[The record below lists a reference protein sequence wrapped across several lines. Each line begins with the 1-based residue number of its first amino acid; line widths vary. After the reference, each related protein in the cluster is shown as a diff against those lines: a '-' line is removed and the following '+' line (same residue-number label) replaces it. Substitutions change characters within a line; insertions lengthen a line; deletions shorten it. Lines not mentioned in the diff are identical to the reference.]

1 MPPPPLRSGASM
13 RKTPNWPSHLRQFS
27 RTSLEPPATAS
38 AASSVESPRSPD
50 TVSSASTVRG
60 DNSSSSVKHRRLE
73 RRCVV
78 GVNEGYSR
86 DEVLLSPELVKGEV
100 RPGSL
105 VAITVIRTE
114 DGKTS
119 VKDHAAA
126 GARGGSA
133 SSGAGQGDGAA
144 QTSDGSTAAATLGKK
159 YFFFAK
165 EMSKELKS
173 RLPNVDIYVVKH
185 IADAFGMKK
194 GTQVLLT
201 PVDADS
207 PATAAS
213 HVELSFKDQYL
224 SRSDMWRLAIGE
236 LTERTVYK
244 GQSILFMGTIKAQVT
259 AVYVD
264 GRKTHSAFFTRDTRP
279 IFRSESA
286 RYVLFIQMAR
296 EMWDF
301 DSEGSGEILFNK
313 VVNGFLPALF
323 KKWAKLKAK
332 HLVSIVLFA
341 RVEYDTGLTT
351 ELAGTVH
358 GDYYTGTQISGE
370 KRPYKDFYR
379 VVVSE
384 MASGEWTTILYQ
396 LKREF
401 NFFRR
406 DISLHHQM
414 AGSAFVPLAEEGR
427 GVASNRV
434 KAESSLA
441 MYGNFLEAINLA
453 SSQFSHDYVDRDL
466 MRTGISIVVI
476 SPGPGV
482 FEVEYESLRRTTEA
496 LVGNGIGI
504 DLICVPKMP
513 LHSVPLFRYRNPQ
526 TAGDSHG
533 LSRTRSVRSRES
545 TPTQQAT
552 PVIGSYQSLSES
564 LSPTKGLELAHRIE
578 RIANPQDEWS
588 YALPQWLHVSYW
600 TGTSEE
606 ALSYQGIALS
616 VSKEEEEEEQ
626 GRNAASED
634 FAIRARM
641 YDLQMRSVLETN
653 EIETTP
659 LQADPLFPVATT
671 ETKTSQKARLVG
683 AEEIAMIPPKRHPD
697 GLVDHVYGFQ
707 KFVPDRLVRPG
718 EKSLWKQLQEYDETR
733 AKLPRSRRPAPSRA
747 SRDLEETT
755 RRQLM
760 EDAGLFGTS
769 LPEKKI
775 VPNQSLA
782 AVAAGRKLSVN
793 IGDSEKAEIV
803 AAARRAAAHPPTTTA
818 AATTTSSSTNS
829 STPDS
834 GSTAGKTSGTNTPSK
849 APKFMRQIS
858 LGLRGFGVAAP
869 KVVAAEASFETVGA
883 LTEQSVT
890 SPTTPLVMS
899 TMPRPSSPQVI
910 KPALSMTPG
919 LFRSDS
925 RDTLKDLPSTPSIP
939 INMKSSG
946 RSQSSMAQQHKYG
959 SVLPPS
965 LARKEIFL
973 EDRDQRHSNV
983 FRAEDDN
990 QKMFNSKLRA
1000 GAMPELPSTLSPTT
1014 AISPWLT
1021 VLNPSNPDRNKVDD
1035 TVLYS
1040 RWQHVFPRTSEMKVM
1055 KWKALCCPAAVPLTT
1070 EYFPSKSQFDTE
1082 YQRQPYVIAQNADD
1096 ELSEEPK
1103 SREEFLREL
1112 ISLRFSQGFQVVI
1125 GPSVAKAFGQ
1135 RLLRIA
1141 DIFSRDQAM
1150 EDGTSIFMS
1159 VGNVIHQLSCVN
1171 GTEVEVNIYIRK
1183 PAASTIGGNAT
1194 GGPLYRPAI
1203 RTLMDSG
1210 YQTQEVDI
1218 STPKPER
1225 NWNYIDS
1232 YLAGHHDEMTENLR
1246 FWRARF
1252 VLIPMVSRYSAVPRN
1267 QAGDNAE
1274 EVRLEGIRRLS
1285 LSWQKHRYLP
1295 PSERR
1300 YQTVNSRRDPNPLD
1314 IVYKTE
1320 DPSVVIAAELD
1331 NLPLVEGMD
1340 GNRRGQLI
1348 SSKERFRKSGLN
1360 LAALAEAIQQPVE
1373 SGGVK
1378 LQNRRW
1384 HLRLHYN
1391 CFIGSDMTTWLMDNF
1406 EDLDSREEAEQLGK
1420 MLMVETYERSDD
1432 KKDRGG
1438 LFEHVERRHPFR
1450 DGQYFYSIASEYA
1463 KPQPGWFN
1471 SRRKDL
1477 SVPSTPMSETMPRD
1491 SPRISRPMSINE
1503 ENSPNSGS
1511 TTPTAS
1517 IMFNNKKMPK
1527 VVLSKVIKYDVDH
1540 RKRSYRPER
1549 IDLHY
1554 DRLHNPDNC
1563 YHIRIDWMN
1572 VTAKLIED
1580 VVEGWAREAA
1590 THGLRL
1596 VEVPIKEAC
1605 SITEVNPFRRP
1616 YVIKL
1621 AAPPPAQ
1628 QPVTYYEPG
1637 SFAPQTAPGKH
1648 FYQKALMRRLDFVLD
1663 MEAAADFPR
1672 DVEVSYSW
1680 GRPEFKYSQY
1690 IHRSG
1695 VLLAEITDEGDFLV
1709 LANRLFSNRASAAR
1723 EKELKDMREASAAGG
1738 GGNNV
1743 VERAGRII
1751 PVGSYTPFGIP
1762 EPTPISSPMVKP
1774 VFYAGGSPA
1783 LRGGAVKEA
1792 APPAPPTAVDPI
1804 ALLLEVERFCKD
1816 EKGLEAFYRETLERG
1831 PPQAMTTPGAM
1842 RPTTLE
1848 AVPEA
1853 SIPSLNMPA
1862 GATSD
1867 DEIPNFRAIDVSRKC
1882 IASIPSSVKYVAL
1895 SYVWGR
1901 VSTYRLLKANVRDL
1915 MNTGGLTR
1923 VWHDIPRTIRDA
1935 IALVEAIGEKYLWVD
1950 TLCLIQDD
1958 VNDMIPGIKHMDM
1971 VYGGAFCT
1979 IIAASGED
1987 ANAGIPGMGSLP
1999 QRKQYISEVHPG
2011 IKLVLCQGMETLLKR
2026 TQYNTRAWT
2035 FQEYFLS
2042 PRRIVFAN
2050 HQVYYLCRSNAWSE
2064 DETEI
2069 EDWGISSDDSMM
2081 SILQSYWMDTE
2092 TDTHDALTTIL
2103 FYYTDRQLS
2112 YSSDILNAM
2121 DGICRTLSIRCKCS
2135 FFQGMPVAAL
2145 DLYLLFHTTN
2155 TLERRPGFPS
2165 YTWAGWYGQVFFD
2178 DCYTRQGMADPAIK
2192 KSDWLSNHTWIVWY
2206 KYEPQTG
2213 AVSLVW
2219 DIDQEPAF
2227 TEATADDV
2235 GYHSRRLFRPNSEA
2249 TRLSGNIETTKPS
2262 QRRFTVDH
2270 IQYSYPLLQF
2280 WTVTTYFKAT
2290 VSKEDNSSEIKVVV
2304 LDLFDGNGDY
2314 CGYVHQNK
2322 ASTDIHTDNS
2332 EPIELILLSECWKP
2346 LNENEKYSLLDIQE
2360 GIGRCGIT
2368 ENYSKDY
2375 EGRSLFWALWIRWD
2389 DNVAERVGIAQ
2400 IFQTAMEESLE
2411 PGPVWKEIILA

>member
-1 MPPPPLRSGASM
+1 MPPPQSRNAAAAASLRKG
-13 RKTPNWPSHLRQFS
+13 PNWPSHLRQFS
-27 RTSLEPPATAS
+27 RTSLEPPSAT
-38 AASSVESPRSPD
+38 SSVESPRSPD
-50 TVSSASTVRG
+50 TVSSASTIRG
-60 DNSSSSVKHRRLE
+60 DNSSTSVKQRKLE
-73 RRCVV
+73 RRCAV

-86 DEVLLSPELVKGEV
+86 DEVLLSSELVKGDV

-105 VAITVIRTE
+105 VAITVLKTE
-114 DGKTS
+114 GDKTAT
-119 VKDHAAA
+119 KDHAR
-126 GARGGSA
+126 GAVGN
-133 SSGAGQGDGAA
+133 SSGNITGTSNSADG
-144 QTSDGSTAAATLGKK
+144 TSATGTNTDGPVLGKK
-159 YFFFAK
+159 YFFVAK

-201 PVDADS
+201 PVDADN

-213 HVELSFKDQYL
+213 HVELSFKEQYL

-244 GQSILFMGTIKAQVT
+244 GQSLLFMGTIKAQVT

-301 DSEGSGEILFNK
+301 DAEGSGEILFNK

-341 RVEYDTGLTT
+341 RVEYDTGLSTD
-351 ELAGTVH
+351 LASSALNGE
-358 GDYYTGTQISGE
+358 YYTGTQISGE
-370 KRPYKDFYR
+370 RRPYKDFYR

-406 DISLHHQM
+406 DISLHHQQ
-414 AGSAFVPLAEEGR
+414 AGSAFVPLAEESG
-427 GVASNRV
+427 GKSVASNRV

-453 SSQFSHDYVDRDL
+453 SSQFAHDYVDRDL
-466 MRTGISIVVI
+466 MRTGISIAVI
-476 SPGPGV
+476 SPGSGV
-482 FEVEYESLRRTTEA
+482 FEVEYESLRKTTEA

-526 TAGDSHG
+526 TSEGSHG

-545 TPTQQAT
+545 TPKQQAT
-552 PVIGSYQSLSES
+552 PIVGSYQSLSES
-564 LSPTKGLELAHRIE
+564 LSPTKGLELAHRIGSL
-578 RIANPQDEWS
+578 ANPPNEWS

-606 ALSYQGIALS
+606 ALSYQGIAVS
-616 VSKEEEEEEQ
+616 VSDEKEDEEENTNQ
-626 GRNAASED
+626 N

-641 YDLQMRSVLETN
+641 YDLQMRSVLATN

-659 LQADPLFPVATT
+659 LQADPLFPITTT
-671 ETKTSQKARLVG
+671 EMKSSHKTRLG
-683 AEEIAMIPPKRHPD
+683 GTDEIAVIPLKRHPD
-697 GLVDHVYGFQ
+697 ALVDHVYGFQ
-707 KFVPDRLVRPG
+707 KFVPERLVRPG

-733 AKLPRSRRPAPSRA
+733 AKLPKSRRPLPSRA

-775 VPNQSLA
+775 VPNQSLS
-782 AVAAGRKLSVN
+782 AVASGRKLSVN

-803 AAARRAAAHPPTTTA
+803 AAARKAAHRPTHA
-818 AATTTSSSTNS
+818 ANPSISESHGAASKFLSVNS
-829 STPDS
+829 
-834 GSTAGKTSGTNTPSK
+834 PSK
-849 APKFMRQIS
+849 TPKFMRQIS
-858 LGLRGFGVAAP
+858 LGVRGFGIAAP
-869 KVVAAEASFETVGA
+869 KAVAAEASFETVA
-883 LTEQSVT
+883 VMNEQNVP
-890 SPTTPLVMS
+890 SPTTPLMS
-899 TMPRPSSPQVI
+899 ALPRPSSPQVI
-910 KPALSMTPG
+910 KPAMSSLSPG
-919 LFRSDS
+919 LFRSNS

-939 INMKSSG
+939 INMRSSSRRG
-946 RSQSSMAQQHKYG
+946 ESATAQQHRYG
-959 SVLPPS
+959 SVLPSSS
-965 LARKEIFL
+965 LARKEQL
-973 EDRDQRHSNV
+973 REDRDQKHSHV

-1000 GAMPELPSTLSPTT
+1000 GAMPELPSTLTPTT

-1021 VLNPSNPDRNKVDD
+1021 VLNPSNPDRRKVDD

-1040 RWQHVFPRTSEMKVM
+1040 RWQHVFPRTSEIKVM

-1082 YQRQPYVIAQNADD
+1082 YQRQPYVIAPNVDD

-1125 GPSVAKAFGQ
+1125 GPAVAKAFGQ
-1135 RLLRIA
+1135 RSLRIA

-1150 EDGTSIFMS
+1150 EDGTSIFLS
-1159 VGNVIHQLSCVN
+1159 VGNTIHQLSCVN
-1171 GTEVEVNIYIRK
+1171 GTEIEVNIYIRK
-1183 PAASTIGGNAT
+1183 PAESTVGSSNS
-1194 GGPLYRPAI
+1194 GPLYRPAI

-1218 STPKPER
+1218 STPRPER

-1252 VLIPMVSRYSAVPRN
+1252 VLIPIVSRSSSVPRN

-1285 LSWQKHRYLP
+1285 LAWQKHRYIP

-1300 YQTVNSRRDPNPLD
+1300 YHTVNARDPNPLD

-1331 NLPLVEGMD
+1331 QLPLVEGM
-1340 GNRRGQLI
+1340 GIEGSRKGQLI
-1348 SSKERFRKSGLN
+1348 SSRERFRKSNLN

-1373 SGGVK
+1373 HGGVK

-1406 EDLDSREEAEQLGK
+1406 EDLDDREEAEQLDK
-1420 MLMVETYERSDD
+1420 MLMVETYERQED

-1450 DGQYFYSIASEYA
+1450 DGQYFYSIATEYA

-1471 SRRKDL
+1471 SRRKEI

-1491 SPRISRPMSINE
+1491 SPRPSMISRPTSINE
-1503 ENSPNSGS
+1503 ETSPNSGS

-1517 IMFNNKKMPK
+1517 VTLNSSANINSVNMHKKMPK

-1580 VVEGWAREAA
+1580 VVETWAREAA

-1596 VEVPIKEAC
+1596 VEVPIREAC

-1616 YVIKL
+1616 YLIKL
-1621 AAPPPAQ
+1621 AVPPPAQ
-1628 QPVTYYEPG
+1628 QPVTYFEPG
-1637 SFAPQTAPGKH
+1637 SLALQTAPGKH
-1648 FYQKALMRRLDFVLD
+1648 FYQKVIMRKLDFVLD
-1663 MEAAADFPR
+1663 MEAASNFPK

-1680 GRPEFKYSQY
+1680 GRPDFKYSQY

-1695 VLLAEITDEGDFLV
+1695 VLMAEITDEGHFLV
-1709 LANRLFSNRASAAR
+1709 LTNRLYCNRASVAR
-1723 EKELKDMREASAAGG
+1723 DKELRDMREAAAAG

-1743 VERAGRII
+1743 VVERGGRMI
-1751 PVGSYTPFGIP
+1751 PVGSYTPFGVP
-1762 EPTPISSPMVKP
+1762 EPTPLNSPMVRP

-1783 LRGGAVKEA
+1783 ARSMDGKSGAGGAGGA
-1792 APPAPPTAVDPI
+1792 QTDPI
-1804 ALLLEVERFCKD
+1804 ALLEEVERFCAD
-1816 EKGLEAFYRETLERG
+1816 ATGLEAFYKETLERG

-1848 AVPEA
+1848 VVPEA
-1853 SIPSLNMPA
+1853 SIPTLGLPGGVLGEVGA
-1862 GATSD
+1862 G
-1867 DEIPNFRAIDVSRKC
+1867 
-1882 IASIPSSVKYVAL
+1882 
-1895 SYVWGR
+1895 G
-1901 VSTYRLLKANVRDL
+1901 
-1915 MNTGGLTR
+1915 GGLAEAR
-1923 VWHDIPRTIRDA
+1923 AGGGGIVGGSPSPGPR
-1935 IALVEAIGEKYLWVD
+1935 
-1950 TLCLIQDD
+1950 
-1958 VNDMIPGIKHMDM
+1958 
-1971 VYGGAFCT
+1971 
-1979 IIAASGED
+1979 
-1987 ANAGIPGMGSLP
+1987 MG
-1999 QRKQYISEVHPG
+1999 
-2011 IKLVLCQGMETLLKR
+2011 
-2026 TQYNTRAWT
+2026 
-2035 FQEYFLS
+2035 
-2042 PRRIVFAN
+2042 
-2050 HQVYYLCRSNAWSE
+2050 
-2064 DETEI
+2064 
-2069 EDWGISSDDSMM
+2069 MM
-2081 SILQSYWMDTE
+2081 SSP
-2092 TDTHDALTTIL
+2092 A
-2103 FYYTDRQLS
+2103 
-2112 YSSDILNAM
+2112 
-2121 DGICRTLSIRCKCS
+2121 DGMRFLRRTSV
-2135 FFQGMPVAAL
+2135 QDG
-2145 DLYLLFHTTN
+2145 
-2155 TLERRPGFPS
+2155 
-2165 YTWAGWYGQVFFD
+2165 
-2178 DCYTRQGMADPAIK
+2178 
-2192 KSDWLSNHTWIVWY
+2192 
-2206 KYEPQTG
+2206 
-2213 AVSLVW
+2213 
-2219 DIDQEPAF
+2219 
-2227 TEATADDV
+2227 V
-2235 GYHSRRLFRPNSEA
+2235 GLGGGPR
-2249 TRLSGNIETTKPS
+2249 
-2262 QRRFTVDH
+2262 
-2270 IQYSYPLLQF
+2270 
-2280 WTVTTYFKAT
+2280 
-2290 VSKEDNSSEIKVVV
+2290 
-2304 LDLFDGNGDY
+2304 
-2314 CGYVHQNK
+2314 
-2322 ASTDIHTDNS
+2322 
-2332 EPIELILLSECWKP
+2332 
-2346 LNENEKYSLLDIQE
+2346 
-2360 GIGRCGIT
+2360 GR
-2368 ENYSKDY
+2368 E
-2375 EGRSLFWALWIRWD
+2375 
-2389 DNVAERVGIAQ
+2389 
-2400 IFQTAMEESLE
+2400 
-2411 PGPVWKEIILA
+2411 

>member
-1 MPPPPLRSGASM
+1 MPRNAGATPSLRKG
-13 RKTPNWPSHLRQFS
+13 PNWSSHLRQFS
-27 RTSLEPPATAS
+27 RSSLEPPSAT
-38 AASSVESPRSPD
+38 SSVESPRSPD
-50 TVSSASTVRG
+50 TVSSASTIRG
-60 DNSSSSVKHRRLE
+60 DNSSSSVKQRRLE
-73 RRCVV
+73 RRCTVT
-78 GVNEGYSR
+78 VNEGYSR
-86 DEVLLSPELVKGEV
+86 DEVLLSPELVKGDV

-105 VAITVIRTE
+105 VAITVLKTE
-114 DGKTS
+114 GDKTAT
-119 VKDHAAA
+119 KDHAN
-126 GARGGSA
+126 RG
-133 SSGAGQGDGAA
+133 SGAGAGAA
-144 QTSDGSTAAATLGKK
+144 SGAGTTQTDASADGPALGKQ
-159 YFFFAK
+159 YFFVAK
-165 EMSKELKS
+165 EMSKELRN

-213 HVELSFKDQYL
+213 HVELSFKEQYL
-224 SRSDMWRLAIGE
+224 SRADMWRLAIGE

-264 GRKTHSAFFTRDTRP
+264 GRKTHSAFFTRNTKP

-351 ELAGTVH
+351 ELASSTLH
-358 GDYYTGTQISGE
+358 GDYYTGVQISGE
-370 KRPYKDFYR
+370 RRPYKDFYR

-406 DISLHHQM
+406 DISQHHQK
-414 AGSAFVPLAEEGR
+414 AGSAFVPLAEETG
-427 GVASNRV
+427 GKGITSSRV

-441 MYGNFLEAINLA
+441 MHGNFLEAINLA
-453 SSQFSHDYVDRDL
+453 SSQFAHDYVDRDL
-466 MRTGISIVVI
+466 MRTGISIAVI

-526 TAGDSHG
+526 TSDGSHG

-545 TPTQQAT
+545 TPKQQAT
-552 PVIGSYQSLSES
+552 PVVGSYQSLSES
-564 LSPTKGLELAHRIE
+564 LSPTKGLELAHRIDNLTTP
-578 RIANPQDEWS
+578 RDEWS

-616 VSKEEEEEEQ
+616 VSEDQEEDS
-626 GRNAASED
+626 NED
-634 FAIRARM
+634 FTIRARM

-659 LQADPLFPVATT
+659 LQADPLFPVTTT
-671 ETKTSQKARLVG
+671 EPKSAHKSRLSGTDEV
-683 AEEIAMIPPKRHPD
+683 AVIPLKRHPD
-697 GLVDHVYGFQ
+697 TLTDHVYGFQ
-707 KFVPDRLVRPG
+707 KFIPDRLVKPG
-718 EKSLWKQLQEYDETR
+718 EKSLWKQLQDYDETR
-733 AKLPRSRRPAPSRA
+733 AKLPKSRRPAHSRA

-782 AVAAGRKLSVN
+782 AVTGGRKLSVN

-803 AAARRAAAHPPTTTA
+803 AAARKAANTAPPKAPA
-818 AATTTSSSTNS
+818 AATSSTSS

-834 GSTAGKTSGTNTPSK
+834 HSVSSKVSSANTPAK

-869 KVVAAEASFETVGA
+869 KVVAAEASFETVKA
-883 LTEQSVT
+883 STEQSVT
-890 SPTTPLVMS
+890 SPTAPLVMS

-910 KPALSMTPG
+910 KPAMSSLSPQ
-919 LFRSDS
+919 LFRSSS

-939 INMKSSG
+939 INMKSSRRG
-946 RSQSSMAQQHKYG
+946 ESSLSQQHRYG
-959 SVLPPS
+959 SILPSS
-965 LARKEIFL
+965 LARKDHFR
-973 EDRDQRHSNV
+973 EDPDQKNSHV

-990 QKMFNSKLRA
+990 TKMFNSKLRA

-1021 VLNPSNPDRNKVDD
+1021 VLNPSNPDRKKVDD

-1070 EYFPSKSQFDTE
+1070 EYFPTKAQFDTE

-1096 ELSEEPK
+1096 ELVEDPK

-1150 EDGTSIFMS
+1150 EDGTSIFLS
-1159 VGNVIHQLSCVN
+1159 VGNTIHQLSCVN
-1171 GTEVEVNIYIRK
+1171 GTEIEVNIYIRK
-1183 PAASTIGGNAT
+1183 PAESTVGNSNS
-1194 GGPLYRPAI
+1194 GPLYRPAI
-1203 RTLMDSG
+1203 RTLMDAG

-1218 STPKPER
+1218 STPRPER

-1252 VLIPMVSRYSAVPRN
+1252 VLIPMVARSSSVPRN

-1285 LSWQKHRYLP
+1285 LSWQKHRYIP
-1295 PSERR
+1295 PFERR
-1300 YQTVNSRRDPNPLD
+1300 YQTAKTKRDPNPLD

-1320 DPSVVIAAELD
+1320 DPSIVIAAELD

-1340 GNRRGQLI
+1340 GSRAEGNRRGQLI
-1348 SSKERFRKSGLN
+1348 SSREHFRKSNLN

-1373 SGGVK
+1373 NGGVK

-1406 EDLDSREEAEQLGK
+1406 EDLDSREEAEQLGN
-1420 MLMVETYERSDD
+1420 MLMVKHYERSDD

-1438 LFEHVERRHPFR
+1438 LFEHVERRHAFR

-1463 KPQPGWFN
+1463 KPHPPGWFN
-1471 SRRKDL
+1471 SRRRDV
-1477 SVPSTPMSETMPRD
+1477 SVPSTPMSENIPRD
-1491 SPRISRPMSINE
+1491 SPRPGMISRPTSINE
-1503 ENSPNSGS
+1503 ETSPISGA
-1511 TTPTAS
+1511 TTPTAHS
-1517 IMFNNKKMPK
+1517 VLYNSKKMPK

-1549 IDLHY
+1549 VDLHY

-1580 VVEGWAREAA
+1580 VVEGWTREAA

-1621 AAPPPAQ
+1621 AVPPPTQ
-1628 QPVTYYEPG
+1628 QPVTYYEPN

-1648 FYQKALMRRLDFVLD
+1648 FYQKAIMRRFDFVLD
-1663 MEAAADFPR
+1663 MEAASNFPR

-1680 GRPEFKYSQY
+1680 GRPDFKYSQY

-1709 LANRLFSNRASAAR
+1709 LANRLFSNRVSASR
-1723 EKELKDMREASAAGG
+1723 DKELKDMREAHSGT
-1738 GGNNV
+1738 NSSNV
-1743 VERAGRII
+1743 VDRGGRMMG
-1751 PVGSYTPFGIP
+1751 VGSYTPFGVTDA
-1762 EPTPISSPMVKP
+1762 TPMSSPIVR
-1774 VFYAGGSPA
+1774 AGWSPGF
-1783 LRGGAVKEA
+1783 RGADAARSSTGAGA
-1792 APPAPPTAVDPI
+1792 QTDPI
-1804 ALLLEVERFCKD
+1804 ALLKELEVFCRD
-1816 EKGLEAFYRETLERG
+1816 GAALEGFYKETLERG

-1842 RPTTLE
+1842 RPTVVGLE

-1853 SIPSLNMPA
+1853 SIPTLGLPA
-1862 GATSD
+1862 G
-1867 DEIPNFRAIDVSRKC
+1867 
-1882 IASIPSSVKYVAL
+1882 
-1895 SYVWGR
+1895 
-1901 VSTYRLLKANVRDL
+1901 
-1915 MNTGGLTR
+1915 
-1923 VWHDIPRTIRDA
+1923 
-1935 IALVEAIGEKYLWVD
+1935 
-1950 TLCLIQDD
+1950 
-1958 VNDMIPGIKHMDM
+1958 
-1971 VYGGAFCT
+1971 
-1979 IIAASGED
+1979 
-1987 ANAGIPGMGSLP
+1987 
-1999 QRKQYISEVHPG
+1999 
-2011 IKLVLCQGMETLLKR
+2011 
-2026 TQYNTRAWT
+2026 
-2035 FQEYFLS
+2035 
-2042 PRRIVFAN
+2042 
-2050 HQVYYLCRSNAWSE
+2050 
-2064 DETEI
+2064 
-2069 EDWGISSDDSMM
+2069 
-2081 SILQSYWMDTE
+2081 
-2092 TDTHDALTTIL
+2092 
-2103 FYYTDRQLS
+2103 
-2112 YSSDILNAM
+2112 
-2121 DGICRTLSIRCKCS
+2121 
-2135 FFQGMPVAAL
+2135 
-2145 DLYLLFHTTN
+2145 
-2155 TLERRPGFPS
+2155 
-2165 YTWAGWYGQVFFD
+2165 
-2178 DCYTRQGMADPAIK
+2178 
-2192 KSDWLSNHTWIVWY
+2192 
-2206 KYEPQTG
+2206 
-2213 AVSLVW
+2213 
-2219 DIDQEPAF
+2219 
-2227 TEATADDV
+2227 
-2235 GYHSRRLFRPNSEA
+2235 
-2249 TRLSGNIETTKPS
+2249 
-2262 QRRFTVDH
+2262 
-2270 IQYSYPLLQF
+2270 
-2280 WTVTTYFKAT
+2280 
-2290 VSKEDNSSEIKVVV
+2290 V
-2304 LDLFDGNGDY
+2304 LDLHSGGGLSAGGGGLGGMGGVGAGNSPSPG
-2314 CGYVHQNK
+2314 
-2322 ASTDIHTDNS
+2322 
-2332 EPIELILLSECWKP
+2332 P
-2346 LNENEKYSLLDIQE
+2346 
-2360 GIGRCGIT
+2360 
-2368 ENYSKDY
+2368 
-2375 EGRSLFWALWIRWD
+2375 RSLMMSSPAAGMQFLRRASVQDGLGLGGGGPRR
-2389 DNVAERVGIAQ
+2389 ER
-2400 IFQTAMEESLE
+2400 E
-2411 PGPVWKEIILA
+2411 

>member
-1 MPPPPLRSGASM
+1 MPPPPLRSGAST
-13 RKTPNWPSHLRQFS
+13 RKGPNWPSHLRQFS
-27 RTSLEPPATAS
+27 RTSLEPPS

-50 TVSSASTVRG
+50 TVSSASTIRG
-60 DNSSSSVKHRRLE
+60 DNSSTSVKQRRLE

-86 DEVLLSPELVKGEV
+86 DEVLLSPELVKGDV

-105 VAITVIRTE
+105 VAITVLKTE
-114 DGKTS
+114 DNKTAT
-119 VKDHAAA
+119 KDHARTGTVAA
-126 GARGGSA
+126 AA
-133 SSGAGQGDGAA
+133 QGDGAQA
-144 QTSDGSTAAATLGKK
+144 PDGAALGKR
-159 YFFFAK
+159 YFFVAK
-165 EMSKELKS
+165 EMSKELKN

-259 AVYVD
+259 AVFVD

-341 RVEYDTGLTT
+341 RVEYDTGLST

-406 DISLHHQM
+406 DISLHHQK

-526 TAGDSHG
+526 TSGDSHG

-545 TPTQQAT
+545 TPKQQAT
-552 PVIGSYQSLSES
+552 PIIGSYQSLSES
-564 LSPTKGLELAHRIE
+564 LSPTKGLELAHRME

-616 VSKEEEEEEQ
+616 VSKEEEEE
-626 GRNAASED
+626 RNASEE

-659 LQADPLFPVATT
+659 LQADPLFPVTAT
-671 ETKTSQKARLVG
+671 ETKSSHKLRAGGTDEVAV
-683 AEEIAMIPPKRHPD
+683 IPPKRHPD
-697 GLVDHVYGFQ
+697 GLYDHVYGFQ

-718 EKSLWKQLQEYDETR
+718 EKSLWKQLQEFDETR
-733 AKLPRSRRPAPSRA
+733 AKLPKSRRPIPSRA

-775 VPNQSLA
+775 VLNQSLA
-782 AVAAGRKLSVN
+782 TVAAGRKLSVN

-803 AAARRAAAHPPTTTA
+803 AAARKAAQPASTA
-818 AATTTSSSTNS
+818 ASTSNS
-829 STPDS
+829 ATPDS
-834 GSTAGKTSGTNTPSK
+834 SSAAGKVSSMSSPSK
-849 APKFMRQIS
+849 PPKFMRQIS
-858 LGLRGFGVAAP
+858 LGIRGFGVAAP

-910 KPALSMTPG
+910 KPAMSSLSPG

-939 INMKSSG
+939 INPRSSRRGESSG
-946 RSQSSMAQQHKYG
+946 AREHRHG
-959 SVLPPS
+959 SVLPSS
-965 LARKEIFL
+965 LARKDLFR

-1021 VLNPSNPDRNKVDD
+1021 VLNPSNPDRHKVDD

-1070 EYFPSKSQFDTE
+1070 EYFPSKTQFDTE

-1096 ELSEEPK
+1096 ELSEESK

-1125 GPSVAKAFGQ
+1125 GPSVARAFGQ
-1135 RLLRIA
+1135 RLIRIA
-1141 DIFSRDQAM
+1141 DIFSRGHAM

-1183 PAASTIGGNAT
+1183 PAESTVGVGSNASS
-1194 GGPLYRPAI
+1194 GPLYRPAI
-1203 RTLMDSG
+1203 RTLMDAG

-1252 VLIPMVSRYSAVPRN
+1252 VLIPMVSRSSAVPRN

-1295 PSERR
+1295 PLERR
-1300 YQTVNSRRDPNPLD
+1300 YQTVNARRDPNPLD

-1331 NLPLVEGMD
+1331 NLPLVEGME
-1340 GNRRGQLI
+1340 GNRKGQLI
-1348 SSKERFRKSGLN
+1348 SSRERFRKSNLN
-1360 LAALAEAIQQPVE
+1360 IGALAEAIQQPVE
-1373 SGGVK
+1373 NGGVK

-1420 MLMVETYERSDD
+1420 MLMVESYERSDD
-1432 KKDRGG
+1432 RKDRGG

-1450 DGQYFYSIASEYA
+1450 DGQYFYSIANEYA

-1491 SPRISRPMSINE
+1491 SPRPGMISRPTSINE
-1503 ENSPNSGS
+1503 GNSPNSGS

-1517 IMFNNKKMPK
+1517 LVFNKKMPK

-1616 YVIKL
+1616 YVIRL
-1621 AAPPPAQ
+1621 AAPPPHQ
-1628 QPVTYYEPG
+1628 QPVTYYEPN

-1648 FYQKALMRRLDFVLD
+1648 FYQKVIMRKFDFVLD
-1663 MEAAADFPR
+1663 MEAASNFPR

-1695 VLLAEITDEGDFLV
+1695 VLLAEITDDGHFLV

-1723 EKELKDMREASAAGG
+1723 DKELKDMREASGAG

-1743 VERAGRII
+1743 VERGGRII

-1762 EPTPISSPMVKP
+1762 PEATPMNSPMVKP

-1783 LRGGAVKEA
+1783 LRGADGTGKNVGRESATAPA
-1792 APPAPPTAVDPI
+1792 ADPVPI
-1804 ALLLEVERFCKD
+1804 LEELERFCGD
-1816 EKGLEAFYRETLERG
+1816 AAGLEVFYRETLERG

-1862 GATSD
+1862 GVLG
-1867 DEIPNFRAIDVSRKC
+1867 DVMGGGGGGGPVMERGVGGS
-1882 IASIPSSVKYVAL
+1882 PSP
-1895 SYVWGR
+1895 G
-1901 VSTYRLLKANVRDL
+1901 
-1915 MNTGGLTR
+1915 
-1923 VWHDIPRTIRDA
+1923 PR
-1935 IALVEAIGEKYLWVD
+1935 
-1950 TLCLIQDD
+1950 
-1958 VNDMIPGIKHMDM
+1958 
-1971 VYGGAFCT
+1971 
-1979 IIAASGED
+1979 
-1987 ANAGIPGMGSLP
+1987 MG
-1999 QRKQYISEVHPG
+1999 
-2011 IKLVLCQGMETLLKR
+2011 
-2026 TQYNTRAWT
+2026 
-2035 FQEYFLS
+2035 
-2042 PRRIVFAN
+2042 
-2050 HQVYYLCRSNAWSE
+2050 
-2064 DETEI
+2064 
-2069 EDWGISSDDSMM
+2069 MM
-2081 SILQSYWMDTE
+2081 SSP
-2092 TDTHDALTTIL
+2092 A
-2103 FYYTDRQLS
+2103 
-2112 YSSDILNAM
+2112 
-2121 DGICRTLSIRCKCS
+2121 DGMRFLRRASVQDGLGLGGGPR
-2135 FFQGMPVAAL
+2135 GR
-2145 DLYLLFHTTN
+2145 
-2155 TLERRPGFPS
+2155 ER
-2165 YTWAGWYGQVFFD
+2165 
-2178 DCYTRQGMADPAIK
+2178 
-2192 KSDWLSNHTWIVWY
+2192 
-2206 KYEPQTG
+2206 
-2213 AVSLVW
+2213 
-2219 DIDQEPAF
+2219 
-2227 TEATADDV
+2227 
-2235 GYHSRRLFRPNSEA
+2235 
-2249 TRLSGNIETTKPS
+2249 
-2262 QRRFTVDH
+2262 
-2270 IQYSYPLLQF
+2270 
-2280 WTVTTYFKAT
+2280 
-2290 VSKEDNSSEIKVVV
+2290 
-2304 LDLFDGNGDY
+2304 
-2314 CGYVHQNK
+2314 
-2322 ASTDIHTDNS
+2322 
-2332 EPIELILLSECWKP
+2332 
-2346 LNENEKYSLLDIQE
+2346 
-2360 GIGRCGIT
+2360 
-2368 ENYSKDY
+2368 
-2375 EGRSLFWALWIRWD
+2375 
-2389 DNVAERVGIAQ
+2389 ER
-2400 IFQTAMEESLE
+2400 ERERE
-2411 PGPVWKEIILA
+2411 

>member
-119 VKDHAAA
+119 VKDHASA

-144 QTSDGSTAAATLGKK
+144 QTSDGSTAAAALGKK

-427 GVASNRV
+427 SVASNRV

-545 TPTQQAT
+545 TPKQQAT

-616 VSKEEEEEEQ
+616 VSKEEEEEEEQ
-626 GRNAASED
+626 GRNAVSED

-671 ETKTSQKARLVG
+671 EAKTSQKARLVG

-733 AKLPRSRRPAPSRA
+733 AKLPRSRRPAHSRA

-803 AAARRAAAHPPTTTA
+803 AAARRAAAHPPTAAA
-818 AATTTSSSTNS
+818 AATTTSSTNS

-834 GSTAGKTSGTNTPSK
+834 GSTAGKTSGANTPSK

-946 RSQSSMAQQHKYG
+946 RSQSSVAQQHKYG

-1070 EYFPSKSQFDTE
+1070 EYFPSKTQFDTE

-1203 RTLMDSG
+1203 RTLMDTG

-1517 IMFNNKKMPK
+1517 IMLNNKKMPK

-1738 GGNNV
+1738 AGNNV

-1862 GATSD
+1862 G
-1867 DEIPNFRAIDVSRKC
+1867 V
-1882 IASIPSSVKYVAL
+1882 L
-1895 SYVWGR
+1895 G
-1901 VSTYRLLKANVRDL
+1901 DL
-1915 MNTGGLTR
+1915 GG
-1923 VWHDIPRTIRDA
+1923 
-1935 IALVEAIGEKYLWVD
+1935 
-1950 TLCLIQDD
+1950 
-1958 VNDMIPGIKHMDM
+1958 
-1971 VYGGAFCT
+1971 GGAGG
-1979 IIAASGED
+1979 AMGLVGSERSGSV
-1987 ANAGIPGMGSLP
+1987 GGGSPSPG
-1999 QRKQYISEVHPG
+1999 
-2011 IKLVLCQGMETLLKR
+2011 
-2026 TQYNTRAWT
+2026 
-2035 FQEYFLS
+2035 
-2042 PRRIVFAN
+2042 PR
-2050 HQVYYLCRSNAWSE
+2050 
-2064 DETEI
+2064 
-2069 EDWGISSDDSMM
+2069 MM
-2081 SILQSYWMDTE
+2081 SP
-2092 TDTHDALTTIL
+2092 A
-2103 FYYTDRQLS
+2103 
-2112 YSSDILNAM
+2112 
-2121 DGICRTLSIRCKCS
+2121 DGMRFLRRASVQDGLGLGGGPR
-2135 FFQGMPVAAL
+2135 GR
-2145 DLYLLFHTTN
+2145 
-2155 TLERRPGFPS
+2155 ER
-2165 YTWAGWYGQVFFD
+2165 
-2178 DCYTRQGMADPAIK
+2178 
-2192 KSDWLSNHTWIVWY
+2192 
-2206 KYEPQTG
+2206 
-2213 AVSLVW
+2213 
-2219 DIDQEPAF
+2219 
-2227 TEATADDV
+2227 
-2235 GYHSRRLFRPNSEA
+2235 
-2249 TRLSGNIETTKPS
+2249 
-2262 QRRFTVDH
+2262 
-2270 IQYSYPLLQF
+2270 
-2280 WTVTTYFKAT
+2280 
-2290 VSKEDNSSEIKVVV
+2290 
-2304 LDLFDGNGDY
+2304 
-2314 CGYVHQNK
+2314 
-2322 ASTDIHTDNS
+2322 
-2332 EPIELILLSECWKP
+2332 
-2346 LNENEKYSLLDIQE
+2346 
-2360 GIGRCGIT
+2360 
-2368 ENYSKDY
+2368 
-2375 EGRSLFWALWIRWD
+2375 
-2389 DNVAERVGIAQ
+2389 ERD
-2400 IFQTAMEESLE
+2400 
-2411 PGPVWKEIILA
+2411 

>member
-1 MPPPPLRSGASM
+1 MRSSISATPSM
-13 RKTPNWPSHLRQFS
+13 RRGSNLPSHLRQFS
-27 RTSLEPPATAS
+27 RSSLEPPS

-50 TVSSASTVRG
+50 TVSSASTIRG
-60 DNSSSSVKHRRLE
+60 DNSSSSVKQRRLE

-86 DEVLLSPELVKGEV
+86 DEVLLSPELVKGDV

-105 VAITVIRTE
+105 VAITVIKTE
-114 DGKTS
+114 GDKTAT
-119 VKDHAAA
+119 KDHARGAA
-126 GARGGSA
+126 GGNAA
-133 SSGAGQGDGAA
+133 SGTSSTNQADG
-144 QTSDGSTAAATLGKK
+144 TFSSSTAADGPALGKK
-159 YFFFAK
+159 YFFVAK
-165 EMSKELKS
+165 EMSKELKG

-194 GTQVLLT
+194 GSQVLLT
-201 PVDADS
+201 PVDADN

-213 HVELSFKDQYL
+213 HVELAFKEQYL

-259 AVYVD
+259 AVFVD
-264 GRKTHSAFFTRDTRP
+264 GRKTHSAFFTRNTRP

-323 KKWAKLKAK
+323 KKWAKIKAK

-341 RVEYDTGLTT
+341 RVEYDAGLTT
-351 ELAGTVH
+351 ELAGSTLH

-370 KRPYKDFYR
+370 RRPYKDFYR

-406 DISLHHQM
+406 DISLHHQR
-414 AGSAFVPLAEEGR
+414 AGSAFVPLAEEK
-427 GVASNRV
+427 GVTSNRV

-441 MYGNFLEAINLA
+441 MHGNFLEAINLA
-453 SSQFSHDYVDRDL
+453 SSQFAHDYVDRDL

-526 TAGDSHG
+526 TSEGSHG

-545 TPTQQAT
+545 TPKQQAT
-552 PVIGSYQSLSES
+552 PIVGSYQSLSES
-564 LSPTKGLELAHRIE
+564 LSPTKGLELAHRINNL
-578 RIANPQDEWS
+578 ANPPDEWS

-616 VSKEEEEEEQ
+616 VSEEKEDEE
-626 GRNAASED
+626 RSASED

-659 LQADPLFPVATT
+659 LQADPLFPVTATDTKSSQRGRVGGT
-671 ETKTSQKARLVG
+671 EEV
-683 AEEIAMIPPKRHPD
+683 AMIPLKRQD
-697 GLVDHVYGFQ
+697 TLVDLVYGMQ
-707 KFVPDRLVRPG
+707 KFVPDRLARPG
-718 EKSLWKQLQEYDETR
+718 EKSPWKKLQEYDETK
-733 AKLPRSRRPAPSRA
+733 AKLPRSRRPVPSRA

-760 EDAGLFGTS
+760 EDTGLFGTS
-769 LPEKKI
+769 LPEKRI
-775 VPNQSLA
+775 APNQSLA

-793 IGDSEKAEIV
+793 IGESEKADII
-803 AAARRAAAHPPTTTA
+803 AAARKAVNPAPVVSSTTA
-818 AATTTSSSTNS
+818 ASSTANS

-834 GSTAGKTSGTNTPSK
+834 NSSTSK
-849 APKFMRQIS
+849 MSAKNSPAKPPKFMRHIS
-858 LGLRGFGVAAP
+858 LGLRGFGIAAP
-869 KVVAAEASFETVGA
+869 KAVAAEANFETVGA
-883 LTEQSVT
+883 LNDQST
-890 SPTTPLVMS
+890 PSPSATPLSMS
-899 TMPRPSSPQVI
+899 TLPRPSSPQVI
-910 KPALSMTPG
+910 NNKPSMSSLSPQ

-925 RDTLKDLPSTPSIP
+925 RDTLKDLASTPSIP
-939 INMKSSG
+939 INMKSSRRG
-946 RSQSSMAQQHKYG
+946 ESSVSQQHRYG
-959 SVLPPS
+959 SVLPSS
-965 LARKEIFL
+965 LARKDL
-973 EDRDQRHSNV
+973 HHEDRDQRHSHV

-1070 EYFPSKSQFDTE
+1070 EYFPSKTQFDTE

-1096 ELSEEPK
+1096 ELTEEPK

-1159 VGNVIHQLSCVN
+1159 VGNTIHQLSCVN

-1183 PAASTIGGNAT
+1183 PAESTVGGTNC
-1194 GGPLYRPAI
+1194 GPLYRPAI
-1203 RTLMDSG
+1203 RTLMDAG

-1218 STPKPER
+1218 STPRPER

-1252 VLIPMVSRYSAVPRN
+1252 VLIPMVSRSSAVPRN

-1285 LSWQKHRYLP
+1285 LSWQKHRYFP

-1300 YQTVNSRRDPNPLD
+1300 YQTVNPSRDPNPLD

-1331 NLPLVEGMD
+1331 NLPLVEGMEAQ
-1340 GNRRGQLI
+1340 GGSNRRGQLI
-1348 SSKERFRKSGLN
+1348 SSRERFRKANLN

-1420 MLMVETYERSDD
+1420 MLMVETYEQQQQRPGGEG
-1432 KKDRGG
+1432 KKEREG

-1450 DGQYFYSIASEYA
+1450 DGQYFYSIAGEYA

-1471 SRRKDL
+1471 SRRRDF

-1491 SPRISRPMSINE
+1491 SPRPGMASSSRATSIDE
-1503 ENSPNSGS
+1503 GNSPNSGS

-1517 IMFNNKKMPK
+1517 IMFGSSAKKTPK

-1590 THGLRL
+1590 TYGLRL

-1621 AAPPPAQ
+1621 AAAPPAQ
-1628 QPVTYYEPG
+1628 RPVTYYEPN
-1637 SFAPQTAPGKH
+1637 SLAPQTAPGKH
-1648 FYQKALMRRLDFVLD
+1648 FYQKVIMRRFDFVLD
-1663 MEAAADFPR
+1663 MEAASSFPR

-1680 GRPEFKYSQY
+1680 GRPDFKYSQY

-1695 VLLAEITDEGDFLV
+1695 VLLAEITDDGHFLI

-1723 EKELKDMREASAAGG
+1723 DREMKDMREASGAAGP
-1738 GGNNV
+1738 GNNSV
-1743 VERAGRII
+1743 VERGGRII

-1774 VFYAGGSPA
+1774 VYYAGGSPA
-1783 LRGGAVKEA
+1783 IRPAEGKAGPAWREAGAGQA
-1792 APPAPPTAVDPI
+1792 ADPI
-1804 ALLLEVERFCKD
+1804 PILKELEDFCSD
-1816 EKGLEAFYRETLERG
+1816 AAGLEAFYRETLERG

-1853 SIPSLNMPA
+1853 SIPSLGLPA
-1862 GATSD
+1862 GVLSD
-1867 DEIPNFRAIDVSRKC
+1867 S
-1882 IASIPSSVKYVAL
+1882 
-1895 SYVWGR
+1895 
-1901 VSTYRLLKANVRDL
+1901 
-1915 MNTGGLTR
+1915 GGL
-1923 VWHDIPRTIRDA
+1923 
-1935 IALVEAIGEKYLWVD
+1935 LSS
-1950 TLCLIQDD
+1950 
-1958 VNDMIPGIKHMDM
+1958 
-1971 VYGGAFCT
+1971 YGGGGGPVVERNVGG
-1979 IIAASGED
+1979 SPS
-1987 ANAGIPGMGSLP
+1987 PG
-1999 QRKQYISEVHPG
+1999 
-2011 IKLVLCQGMETLLKR
+2011 
-2026 TQYNTRAWT
+2026 
-2035 FQEYFLS
+2035 
-2042 PRRIVFAN
+2042 PR
-2050 HQVYYLCRSNAWSE
+2050 
-2064 DETEI
+2064 
-2069 EDWGISSDDSMM
+2069 MM
-2081 SILQSYWMDTE
+2081 SSPAADMRFFRRASVQ
-2092 TDTHDALTTIL
+2092 
-2103 FYYTDRQLS
+2103 
-2112 YSSDILNAM
+2112 
-2121 DGICRTLSIRCKCS
+2121 DGVGLGGAPRGR
-2135 FFQGMPVAAL
+2135 
-2145 DLYLLFHTTN
+2145 
-2155 TLERRPGFPS
+2155 ER
-2165 YTWAGWYGQVFFD
+2165 
-2178 DCYTRQGMADPAIK
+2178 
-2192 KSDWLSNHTWIVWY
+2192 
-2206 KYEPQTG
+2206 
-2213 AVSLVW
+2213 
-2219 DIDQEPAF
+2219 
-2227 TEATADDV
+2227 
-2235 GYHSRRLFRPNSEA
+2235 
-2249 TRLSGNIETTKPS
+2249 
-2262 QRRFTVDH
+2262 
-2270 IQYSYPLLQF
+2270 
-2280 WTVTTYFKAT
+2280 
-2290 VSKEDNSSEIKVVV
+2290 
-2304 LDLFDGNGDY
+2304 
-2314 CGYVHQNK
+2314 
-2322 ASTDIHTDNS
+2322 
-2332 EPIELILLSECWKP
+2332 
-2346 LNENEKYSLLDIQE
+2346 
-2360 GIGRCGIT
+2360 
-2368 ENYSKDY
+2368 
-2375 EGRSLFWALWIRWD
+2375 
-2389 DNVAERVGIAQ
+2389 ER
-2400 IFQTAMEESLE
+2400 E
-2411 PGPVWKEIILA
+2411 

>member
-1 MPPPPLRSGASM
+1 MMPRNATAAPSM
-13 RKTPNWPSHLRQFS
+13 RRGPNWSSHLRQFS
-27 RTSLEPPATAS
+27 RSSLEPPS

-50 TVSSASTVRG
+50 TVSSASTIRG
-60 DNSSSSVKHRRLE
+60 DNSSSSVKQRRLE
-73 RRCVV
+73 RRCTVS
-78 GVNEGYSR
+78 VNEGYSR
-86 DEVLLSPELVKGEV
+86 DEVLLSPELVKGDV

-105 VAITVIRTE
+105 VAITVLKTE
-114 DGKTS
+114 GDKTAA
-119 VKDHAAA
+119 KDHANRGGNAAAAA
-126 GARGGSA
+126 GASG
-133 SSGAGQGDGAA
+133 GAGQADAPAEGAA
-144 QTSDGSTAAATLGKK
+144 LGKQ
-159 YFFFAK
+159 YFFVAK

-194 GTQVLLT
+194 GAHVLLT
-201 PVDADS
+201 PVDADN

-236 LTERTVYK
+236 LSERTVYK

-259 AVYVD
+259 AVFVD
-264 GRKTHSAFFTRDTRP
+264 GRKTHSAFFTRNTRP

-351 ELAGTVH
+351 ELASNTLH
-358 GDYYTGTQISGE
+358 GDYYTGAQISGDR
-370 KRPYKDFYR
+370 RPYKDFYR

-384 MASGEWTTILYQ
+384 MASGEWTTILNQ

-406 DISLHHQM
+406 DISLHHQK
-414 AGSAFVPLAEEGR
+414 AGSAFVPLAEEMGGR
-427 GVASNRV
+427 GIASNRV

-441 MYGNFLEAINLA
+441 MQGNFLEAINLA
-453 SSQFSHDYVDRDL
+453 SSQFAHDYVDRDL

-526 TAGDSHG
+526 TSDGSHG

-545 TPTQQAT
+545 TPKQQAT

-564 LSPTKGLELAHRIE
+564 LSPTKGLELAHRIDTL
-578 RIANPQDEWS
+578 ANPQDEWS

-616 VSKEEEEEEQ
+616 VSENTEEQ
-626 GRNAASED
+626 DDED

-659 LQADPLFPVATT
+659 LHADPLFPVTT
-671 ETKTSQKARLVG
+671 AEPKSSQRSRLG
-683 AEEIAMIPPKRHPD
+683 GSDEIAVIPLKRHLD
-697 GLVDHVYGFQ
+697 TLVEHVYGFQ
-707 KFVPDRLVRPG
+707 KFVPDRLVKPG

-733 AKLPRSRRPAPSRA
+733 ARLPRTRRPVQARA

-760 EDAGLFGTS
+760 EDSGLFGTS
-769 LPEKKI
+769 LPEKRM

-803 AAARRAAAHPPTTTA
+803 SAARKATNTAPAPAPSASSSSATPGSHSATSRVSSAHPPA
-818 AATTTSSSTNS
+818 K
-829 STPDS
+829 P
-834 GSTAGKTSGTNTPSK
+834 
-849 APKFMRQIS
+849 PKFMRQIS
-858 LGLRGFGVAAP
+858 LGLRGFGIAAP
-869 KVVAAEASFETVGA
+869 KVVAAEASFETVKA
-883 LTEQSVT
+883 STEQSVT
-890 SPTTPLVMS
+890 SPTAPLVMS

-910 KPALSMTPG
+910 KPAMSSFSPQ

-925 RDTLKDLPSTPSIP
+925 RDTLKDLASTPSIP
-939 INMKSSG
+939 INMRSSRRG
-946 RSQSSMAQQHKYG
+946 ESSVGQQHRYG
-959 SVLPPS
+959 SVLPSS
-965 LARKEIFL
+965 LARKDLFG
-973 EDRDQRHSNV
+973 EDPDQKNSHV

-1021 VLNPSNPDRNKVDD
+1021 VLNPSNPDRNKMDD

-1070 EYFPSKSQFDTE
+1070 EYFPTKTQFDTE

-1096 ELSEEPK
+1096 ELAEEPK

-1150 EDGTSIFMS
+1150 EDGTSIFLS
-1159 VGNVIHQLSCVN
+1159 VGNTIHQLSCVN
-1171 GTEVEVNIYIRK
+1171 GTEIEVNIYIRK
-1183 PAASTIGGNAT
+1183 PAESTIGNPNS
-1194 GGPLYRPAI
+1194 GPLYRPAI

-1218 STPKPER
+1218 STPRPER

-1252 VLIPMVSRYSAVPRN
+1252 VLIPMVSRSSAVPRN

-1285 LSWQKHRYLP
+1285 LSWQKHRYIP
-1295 PSERR
+1295 PHERR
-1300 YQTVNSRRDPNPLD
+1300 YQTAKSKRDPNPLD

-1331 NLPLVEGMD
+1331 NLPLVEGME
-1340 GNRRGQLI
+1340 GNRKGQLI
-1348 SSKERFRKSGLN
+1348 SSREHFRKSNLN

-1391 CFIGSDMTTWLMDNF
+1391 CFIGSDMTNWLMDNF
-1406 EDLDSREEAEQLGK
+1406 EDLDSREEAEQLGN
-1420 MLMVETYERSDD
+1420 MLMVKTYDRSDE

-1438 LFEHVERRHPFR
+1438 LFEHVERRHMFR
-1450 DGQYFYSIASEYA
+1450 DGQYFYSIANEYA
-1463 KPQPGWFN
+1463 KPHPPSWFN
-1471 SRRKDL
+1471 SRRRDI
-1477 SVPSTPMSETMPRD
+1477 SVPSTPMSENIPRD
-1491 SPRISRPMSINE
+1491 SPRPGMVSRPTSINE
-1503 ENSPNSGS
+1503 DNSPISGS
-1511 TTPTAS
+1511 TTPTAAS
-1517 IMFNNKKMPK
+1517 VIFNKKVPK

-1549 IDLHY
+1549 VDLHY

-1590 THGLRL
+1590 IYGLRL

-1616 YVIKL
+1616 YLIKL
-1621 AAPPPAQ
+1621 SVPPPSQ
-1628 QPVTYYEPG
+1628 QPVTYYEPN

-1648 FYQKALMRRLDFVLD
+1648 FYQKVIMRKFDFVLD
-1663 MEAAADFPR
+1663 MEAASNYPR

-1680 GRPEFKYSQY
+1680 GKPDFKYSQY

-1695 VLLAEITDEGDFLV
+1695 VLLAEITDDGHFLV

-1723 EKELKDMREASAAGG
+1723 EKELKDMREANGG
-1738 GGNNV
+1738 GGGAGNNV
-1743 VERAGRII
+1743 VERGGRII

-1762 EPTPISSPMVKP
+1762 EPTPMSSPMVKP
-1774 VFYAGGSPA
+1774 VYYAGGSPA
-1783 LRGGAVKEA
+1783 VRASDMKSGAAAAATGGSGA
-1792 APPAPPTAVDPI
+1792 ALGTAADPVPI
-1804 ALLLEVERFCKD
+1804 LD
-1816 EKGLEAFYRETLERG
+1816 ELEAFCSDGPALETFYKETLERG

-1842 RPTTLE
+1842 RPVTVGLE

-1853 SIPSLNMPA
+1853 SIPMLGLPA
-1862 GATSD
+1862 GVLGDLHSSGPGGGGPEGLRGLEGLRTVGGSPSPGPRSLMSSPAAGMQ
-1867 DEIPNFRAIDVSRKC
+1867 FLRRA
-1882 IASIPSSVKYVAL
+1882 SVQDGL
-1895 SYVWGR
+1895 G
-1901 VSTYRLLKANVRDL
+1901 L
-1915 MNTGGLTR
+1915 GG
-1923 VWHDIPRTIRDA
+1923 
-1935 IALVEAIGEKYLWVD
+1935 
-1950 TLCLIQDD
+1950 
-1958 VNDMIPGIKHMDM
+1958 
-1971 VYGGAFCT
+1971 GG
-1979 IIAASGED
+1979 
-1987 ANAGIPGMGSLP
+1987 
-1999 QRKQYISEVHPG
+1999 
-2011 IKLVLCQGMETLLKR
+2011 
-2026 TQYNTRAWT
+2026 
-2035 FQEYFLS
+2035 
-2042 PRRIVFAN
+2042 PRREP
-2050 HQVYYLCRSNAWSE
+2050 R
-2064 DETEI
+2064 
-2069 EDWGISSDDSMM
+2069 
-2081 SILQSYWMDTE
+2081 
-2092 TDTHDALTTIL
+2092 
-2103 FYYTDRQLS
+2103 
-2112 YSSDILNAM
+2112 
-2121 DGICRTLSIRCKCS
+2121 
-2135 FFQGMPVAAL
+2135 
-2145 DLYLLFHTTN
+2145 
-2155 TLERRPGFPS
+2155 ER
-2165 YTWAGWYGQVFFD
+2165 D
-2178 DCYTRQGMADPAIK
+2178 
-2192 KSDWLSNHTWIVWY
+2192 
-2206 KYEPQTG
+2206 
-2213 AVSLVW
+2213 
-2219 DIDQEPAF
+2219 
-2227 TEATADDV
+2227 
-2235 GYHSRRLFRPNSEA
+2235 
-2249 TRLSGNIETTKPS
+2249 
-2262 QRRFTVDH
+2262 
-2270 IQYSYPLLQF
+2270 
-2280 WTVTTYFKAT
+2280 
-2290 VSKEDNSSEIKVVV
+2290 
-2304 LDLFDGNGDY
+2304 
-2314 CGYVHQNK
+2314 
-2322 ASTDIHTDNS
+2322 
-2332 EPIELILLSECWKP
+2332 
-2346 LNENEKYSLLDIQE
+2346 
-2360 GIGRCGIT
+2360 
-2368 ENYSKDY
+2368 
-2375 EGRSLFWALWIRWD
+2375 
-2389 DNVAERVGIAQ
+2389 
-2400 IFQTAMEESLE
+2400 
-2411 PGPVWKEIILA
+2411 

>member
-1 MPPPPLRSGASM
+1 MPRNAGAAPSLRKG
-13 RKTPNWPSHLRQFS
+13 PNWSSHLRQFS
-27 RTSLEPPATAS
+27 RSSLEPPSAT
-38 AASSVESPRSPD
+38 SSVDSPRSPD
-50 TVSSASTVRG
+50 TVSSASTIRG
-60 DNSSSSVKHRRLE
+60 DNSSSSVKQRRLE
-73 RRCVV
+73 RRCTV

-86 DEVLLSPELVKGEV
+86 DEVLLSPEVIKGDV

-105 VAITVIRTE
+105 VAITVIKTE
-114 DGKTS
+114 GDKTAT
-119 VKDHAAA
+119 KDHAT
-126 GARGGSA
+126 ARGGNA
-133 SSGAGQGDGAA
+133 ANNTGAGAGQGDAA
-144 QTSDGSTAAATLGKK
+144 PEGATLGKR
-159 YFFFAK
+159 YFCVAK

-201 PVDADS
+201 PVDADN

-259 AVYVD
+259 AVFVD
-264 GRKTHSAFFTRDTRP
+264 GRKTHSAFFTRNTRP

-351 ELAGTVH
+351 ELASSTLH
-358 GDYYTGTQISGE
+358 GDYYTGVQISGDR
-370 KRPYKDFYR
+370 RPYKDFYR

-384 MASGEWTTILYQ
+384 MASGEWTTILNQ

-406 DISLHHQM
+406 DISLHHQK
-414 AGSAFVPLAEEGR
+414 ANSAFVPLAEENG
-427 GVASNRV
+427 GKGIASNRV

-453 SSQFSHDYVDRDL
+453 SSQFAHDYVDRDL

-526 TAGDSHG
+526 TSEGSHG
-533 LSRTRSVRSRES
+533 LSRSRSVRSRES
-545 TPTQQAT
+545 TPKQQAT
-552 PVIGSYQSLSES
+552 PIIGSYQSMAES
-564 LSPTKGLELAHRIE
+564 LSPTKGLELAHRID
-578 RIANPQDEWS
+578 RLANPQDEWS
-588 YALPQWLHVSYW
+588 YAVPQWLHVSYW

-616 VSKEEEEEEQ
+616 VSEDKEGQE
-626 GRNAASED
+626 SED

-659 LQADPLFPVATT
+659 LQADPLFPVTTT
-671 ETKTSQKARLVG
+671 ESKSSLRSRLSG
-683 AEEIAMIPPKRHPD
+683 TDEIAMIPLKRHQD
-697 GLVDHVYGFQ
+697 TLVDHVYGFQ
-707 KFVPDRLVRPG
+707 KFMPDRLVKPG

-733 AKLPRSRRPAPSRA
+733 ARLPRSRRPAQARA

-782 AVAAGRKLSVN
+782 AVTAGRKLSVN
-793 IGDSEKAEIV
+793 IVDSEKAEIV
-803 AAARRAAAHPPTTTA
+803 ATARKAANHPPTTASAGA
-818 AATTTSSSTNS
+818 AGTSSNQTSSSAS
-829 STPDS
+829 SSTTPDS
-834 GSTAGKTSGTNTPSK
+834 HSVAGKMSVASPSK
-849 APKFMRQIS
+849 PPRFMRQIS
-858 LGLRGFGVAAP
+858 LGLRGFGIAAP
-869 KVVAAEASFETVGA
+869 KVVAAEASFETVKA
-883 LTEQSVT
+883 STEQSVT
-890 SPTTPLVMS
+890 SPTMPLVMS

-910 KPALSMTPG
+910 KPSISTAMSSFSPQ

-939 INMKSSG
+939 INMKSSSRRG
-946 RSQSSMAQQHKYG
+946 ESSVGQQHRYG
-959 SVLPPS
+959 TVLPSSS
-965 LARKEIFL
+965 LARKDHFR
-973 EDRDQRHSNV
+973 EDPDQRNSHV
-983 FRAEDDN
+983 FRAEEDN

-1096 ELSEEPK
+1096 ELNEEPK

-1150 EDGTSIFMS
+1150 EDGTSIFLS
-1159 VGNVIHQLSCVN
+1159 VGNTIHQLSCVN

-1183 PAASTIGGNAT
+1183 PAELTVGSSNS
-1194 GGPLYRPAI
+1194 GPLYRPAI
-1203 RTLMDSG
+1203 RTLMESG
-1210 YQTQEVDI
+1210 YRTQEVDI

-1246 FWRARF
+1246 FWRTRF
-1252 VLIPMVSRYSAVPRN
+1252 VLIPMVSLSSAVPRN

-1285 LSWQKHRYLP
+1285 LSWQKHRYIP
-1295 PSERR
+1295 PFERR
-1300 YQTVNSRRDPNPLD
+1300 YQTAKSKRDPNPLD

-1331 NLPLVEGMD
+1331 NLPLVEGL
-1340 GNRRGQLI
+1340 GENRKGQLI
-1348 SSKERFRKSGLN
+1348 TSREHFRKSNLN
-1360 LAALAEAIQQPVE
+1360 LSALAEAIQQPVE
-1373 SGGVK
+1373 NGGVK

-1406 EDLDSREEAEQLGK
+1406 EDLDSRDEAEQLGN
-1420 MLMVETYERSDD
+1420 MLMVKTYDRPSDE

-1438 LFEHVERRHPFR
+1438 LFEHVERRHVFR
-1450 DGQYFYSIASEYA
+1450 DGQYFYTIATEYA
-1463 KPQPGWFN
+1463 KPHPPGWFN
-1471 SRRKDL
+1471 SRRGRDV
-1477 SVPSTPMSETMPRD
+1477 SVPSTPMSENVPRD
-1491 SPRISRPMSINE
+1491 SPRPGMISRPTSINE
-1503 ENSPNSGS
+1503 ENSPISGA
-1511 TTPTAS
+1511 TTPTAYS
-1517 IMFNNKKMPK
+1517 VMFSNKKVPK
-1527 VVLSKVIKYDVDH
+1527 VCLSKVIKYDVDH

-1549 IDLHY
+1549 VDLHY

-1590 THGLRL
+1590 TYGLRL

-1616 YVIKL
+1616 YLIKL
-1621 AAPPPAQ
+1621 SVPPPSQ
-1628 QPVTYYEPG
+1628 QPVTYYEPN
-1637 SFAPQTAPGKH
+1637 SFSPQTAPGKH
-1648 FYQKALMRRLDFVLD
+1648 FYQKVLMRKFDFVLD
-1663 MEAAADFPR
+1663 MEAASNFPR
-1672 DVEVSYSW
+1672 DVEVRYSW
-1680 GRPEFKYSQY
+1680 GRPDFKYSQY

-1695 VLLAEITDEGDFLV
+1695 VLLAEITDEGHFLV
-1709 LANRLFSNRASAAR
+1709 LANRLFSNRAWTAR
-1723 EKELKDMREASAAGG
+1723 DKELKDMREANSGG
-1738 GGNNV
+1738 GGSGGGANNV
-1743 VERAGRII
+1743 VERGGRII

-1762 EPTPISSPMVKP
+1762 EPTPMSSPMVKP
-1774 VFYAGGSPA
+1774 VFYTGGGGGGVGGGGSPA
-1783 LRGGAVKEA
+1783 VRASDMRASSSASGGPSGGTA
-1792 APPAPPTAVDPI
+1792 ANTTAAVDPI
-1804 ALLLEVERFCKD
+1804 PILTELEAFCND
-1816 EKGLEAFYRETLERG
+1816 GPGLEAFYKETLERG

-1842 RPTTLE
+1842 RPTVVGLE

-1853 SIPSLNMPA
+1853 SIPMLGLPA
-1862 GATSD
+1862 G
-1867 DEIPNFRAIDVSRKC
+1867 V
-1882 IASIPSSVKYVAL
+1882 L
-1895 SYVWGR
+1895 G
-1901 VSTYRLLKANVRDL
+1901 DL
-1915 MNTGGLTR
+1915 HSGGGGGGGL
-1923 VWHDIPRTIRDA
+1923 
-1935 IALVEAIGEKYLWVD
+1935 G
-1950 TLCLIQDD
+1950 
-1958 VNDMIPGIKHMDM
+1958 
-1971 VYGGAFCT
+1971 YGGAGGGPEGLRGLH
-1979 IIAASGED
+1979 IGGGSPSPGPRSLMSSPAA
-1987 ANAGIPGMGSLP
+1987 GMQFL
-1999 QRKQYISEVHPG
+1999 R
-2011 IKLVLCQGMETLLKR
+2011 
-2026 TQYNTRAWT
+2026 RASV
-2035 FQEYFLS
+2035 QDGLGLGGGG
-2042 PRRIVFAN
+2042 PRREV
-2050 HQVYYLCRSNAWSE
+2050 R
-2064 DETEI
+2064 
-2069 EDWGISSDDSMM
+2069 
-2081 SILQSYWMDTE
+2081 
-2092 TDTHDALTTIL
+2092 
-2103 FYYTDRQLS
+2103 
-2112 YSSDILNAM
+2112 
-2121 DGICRTLSIRCKCS
+2121 
-2135 FFQGMPVAAL
+2135 
-2145 DLYLLFHTTN
+2145 
-2155 TLERRPGFPS
+2155 ER
-2165 YTWAGWYGQVFFD
+2165 
-2178 DCYTRQGMADPAIK
+2178 
-2192 KSDWLSNHTWIVWY
+2192 
-2206 KYEPQTG
+2206 
-2213 AVSLVW
+2213 
-2219 DIDQEPAF
+2219 
-2227 TEATADDV
+2227 
-2235 GYHSRRLFRPNSEA
+2235 
-2249 TRLSGNIETTKPS
+2249 
-2262 QRRFTVDH
+2262 
-2270 IQYSYPLLQF
+2270 
-2280 WTVTTYFKAT
+2280 
-2290 VSKEDNSSEIKVVV
+2290 
-2304 LDLFDGNGDY
+2304 
-2314 CGYVHQNK
+2314 
-2322 ASTDIHTDNS
+2322 
-2332 EPIELILLSECWKP
+2332 
-2346 LNENEKYSLLDIQE
+2346 
-2360 GIGRCGIT
+2360 
-2368 ENYSKDY
+2368 
-2375 EGRSLFWALWIRWD
+2375 
-2389 DNVAERVGIAQ
+2389 ER
-2400 IFQTAMEESLE
+2400 ES
-2411 PGPVWKEIILA
+2411 

>member
-1 MPPPPLRSGASM
+1 MRNGSGPPPSM
-13 RKTPNWPSHLRQFS
+13 RKSTNWPSHLRQFS
-27 RTSLEPPATAS
+27 RSSLEPPSAT
-38 AASSVESPRSPD
+38 SSVDSPRSPD

-60 DNSSSSVKHRRLE
+60 DNSSTSVKQRRLE
-73 RRCVV
+73 KRCVV

-86 DEVLLSPELVKGEV
+86 DEVLLSPDLVKGEV

-105 VAITVIRTE
+105 VAITVLKTE
-114 DGKTS
+114 GDKTAT
-119 VKDHAAA
+119 KDHVRTAGGGNTA
-126 GARGGSA
+126 GAGA
-133 SSGAGQGDGAA
+133 NSSQNDA
-144 QTSDGSTAAATLGKK
+144 TTANAEGPVLGKK
-159 YFFFAK
+159 YFFIAK
-165 EMSKELKS
+165 EMSKELKC

-201 PVDADS
+201 PVDADN

-264 GRKTHSAFFTRDTRP
+264 GRKTHSAFFTKDTRP

-351 ELAGTVH
+351 ELAGNTLH

-384 MASGEWTTILYQ
+384 MASGEWTKILYQ

-406 DISLHHQM
+406 DISLHHQQ
-414 AGSAFVPLAEEGR
+414 AGSAFVPLAEEGSK
-427 GVASNRV
+427 GVTSNRV

-441 MYGNFLEAINLA
+441 MHGNFLEAINLA
-453 SSQFSHDYVDRDL
+453 SSQFAHDYIDRDL
-466 MRTGISIVVI
+466 MRTGISIAVI

-526 TAGDSHG
+526 TSGDSHG
-533 LSRTRSVRSRES
+533 LSRKRSARSREG
-545 TPTQQAT
+545 TPKQQAT
-552 PVIGSYQSLSES
+552 PIIGSYQSLAES
-564 LSPTKGLELAHRIE
+564 LSPTKGLELVHRID
-578 RIANPQDEWS
+578 RLANPQDEWS

-606 ALSYQGIALS
+606 ALSYQGIAIS
-616 VSKEEEEEEQ
+616 VADPKEDED
-626 GRNAASED
+626 RAASED

-659 LQADPLFPVATT
+659 LQADPLFPVTIA
-671 ETKTSQKARLVG
+671 ETKTSLKSRLAG
-683 AEEIAMIPPKRHPD
+683 ADEIAMIPLKRHPD

-707 KFVPDRLVRPG
+707 KFILDRLVRPG
-718 EKSLWKQLQEYDETR
+718 EKSLWKQLQEYDESR
-733 AKLPRSRRPAPSRA
+733 ARLPTSRRPALPKV
-747 SRDLEETT
+747 SRDLDETT

-760 EDAGLFGTS
+760 EDTGLFGTS

-793 IGDSEKAEIV
+793 IGDSEKAEII
-803 AAARRAAAHPPTTTA
+803 AATRKAGNPVPATASTA
-818 AATTTSSSTNS
+818 ASSTAAS
-829 STPDS
+829 STADS
-834 GSTAGKTSGTNTPSK
+834 NNHTSKASSMSSPSK
-849 APKFMRQIS
+849 PPKFMRHIS
-858 LGLRGFGVAAP
+858 LGIRGFGIAAP
-869 KVVAAEASFETVGA
+869 KVVAAEASFETVRA
-883 LTEQSVT
+883 STEQNIT

-899 TMPRPSSPQVI
+899 TLPRPSSPQVI
-910 KPALSMTPG
+910 KPAISSLSPG

-939 INMKSSG
+939 INMRASRRGESAT
-946 RSQSSMAQQHKYG
+946 AQQHRHG
-959 SVLPPS
+959 SVLPSS
-965 LARKEIFL
+965 LARKDHFH

-1000 GAMPELPSTLSPTT
+1000 GVMPELPSTLSPTT

-1021 VLNPSNPDRNKVDD
+1021 VLNPSNPDRHKVDD

-1070 EYFPSKSQFDTE
+1070 EYFPSKTQFDTE

-1141 DIFSRDQAM
+1141 EIFSRDHVM
-1150 EDGTSIFMS
+1150 EDGTSIFLS
-1159 VGNVIHQLSCVN
+1159 VGNTIHQLSCVN
-1171 GTEVEVNIYIRK
+1171 GTEIEVNIYIRK
-1183 PAASTIGGNAT
+1183 PAESTVGSSNS
-1194 GGPLYRPAI
+1194 GPLYRPAI
-1203 RTLMDSG
+1203 RTLMDVG

-1218 STPKPER
+1218 SAPRPER

-1252 VLIPMVSRYSAVPRN
+1252 VLIPIISRSSAVPRN

-1285 LSWQKHRYLP
+1285 LSWQKHRYIP

-1300 YQTVNSRRDPNPLD
+1300 YQTVNDRRDPNPLD

-1331 NLPLVEGMD
+1331 NLPLVEGME

-1348 SSKERFRKSGLN
+1348 SSRERFRKSNLN
-1360 LAALAEAIQQPVE
+1360 LGALAEAIQQPVE
-1373 SGGVK
+1373 NGGVK

-1406 EDLDSREEAEQLGK
+1406 DDLNSREEAEQLGN
-1420 MLMVETYERSDD
+1420 MLMVETYERSED

-1438 LFEHVERRHPFR
+1438 LFEHVEKRHPFR
-1450 DGQYFYSIASEYA
+1450 DGQYFYSIAGEYA

-1471 SRRKDL
+1471 SRRKDF
-1477 SVPSTPMSETMPRD
+1477 SVPSTPMTETMPRD
-1491 SPRISRPMSINE
+1491 SPRGGMISRPTSINE
-1503 ENSPNSGS
+1503 GSSPTSGS

-1517 IMFNNKKMPK
+1517 VMFNKKMPK

-1549 IDLHY
+1549 VDLHY

-1590 THGLRL
+1590 TYGLRL

-1616 YVIKL
+1616 YLIKL
-1621 AAPPPAQ
+1621 AVLPPSQ
-1628 QPVTYYEPG
+1628 QPVTYYEPN

-1648 FYQKALMRRLDFVLD
+1648 FYQKVIMRKFDFVLD
-1663 MEAAADFPR
+1663 MEAASNYPK
-1672 DVEVSYSW
+1672 DVDVSFSW
-1680 GRPEFKYSQY
+1680 GKPDFKYSQY

-1695 VLLAEITDEGDFLV
+1695 VLLAEITDDGHFLV

-1723 EKELKDMREASAAGG
+1723 DKELKDIRESASGTGG
-1738 GGNNV
+1738 NNNNNTTNNNNNV
-1743 VERAGRII
+1743 VERGGRII

-1774 VFYAGGSPA
+1774 AHFGIGSPA
-1783 LRGGAVKEA
+1783 IRSVEGKATGKE
-1792 APPAPPTAVDPI
+1792 TGLVGDPI
-1804 ALLLEVERFCKD
+1804 PIMDDLERFCSD
-1816 EKGLEAFYRETLERG
+1816 VAGLEAFYKETLERG

-1848 AVPEA
+1848 VVPEA

-1862 GATSD
+1862 GVLGD
-1867 DEIPNFRAIDVSRKC
+1867 LQQQQHGPGGVS
-1882 IASIPSSVKYVAL
+1882 
-1895 SYVWGR
+1895 
-1901 VSTYRLLKANVRDL
+1901 
-1915 MNTGGLTR
+1915 GG
-1923 VWHDIPRTIRDA
+1923 
-1935 IALVEAIGEKYLWVD
+1935 
-1950 TLCLIQDD
+1950 
-1958 VNDMIPGIKHMDM
+1958 
-1971 VYGGAFCT
+1971 
-1979 IIAASGED
+1979 
-1987 ANAGIPGMGSLP
+1987 
-1999 QRKQYISEVHPG
+1999 
-2011 IKLVLCQGMETLLKR
+2011 
-2026 TQYNTRAWT
+2026 
-2035 FQEYFLS
+2035 
-2042 PRRIVFAN
+2042 
-2050 HQVYYLCRSNAWSE
+2050 
-2064 DETEI
+2064 
-2069 EDWGISSDDSMM
+2069 
-2081 SILQSYWMDTE
+2081 
-2092 TDTHDALTTIL
+2092 
-2103 FYYTDRQLS
+2103 
-2112 YSSDILNAM
+2112 
-2121 DGICRTLSIRCKCS
+2121 
-2135 FFQGMPVAAL
+2135 
-2145 DLYLLFHTTN
+2145 
-2155 TLERRPGFPS
+2155 
-2165 YTWAGWYGQVFFD
+2165 
-2178 DCYTRQGMADPAIK
+2178 
-2192 KSDWLSNHTWIVWY
+2192 
-2206 KYEPQTG
+2206 
-2213 AVSLVW
+2213 
-2219 DIDQEPAF
+2219 PAF
-2227 TEATADDV
+2227 ER
-2235 GYHSRRLFRPNSEA
+2235 S
-2249 TRLSGNIETTKPS
+2249 
-2262 QRRFTVDH
+2262 
-2270 IQYSYPLLQF
+2270 
-2280 WTVTTYFKAT
+2280 
-2290 VSKEDNSSEIKVVV
+2290 
-2304 LDLFDGNGDY
+2304 
-2314 CGYVHQNK
+2314 
-2322 ASTDIHTDNS
+2322 
-2332 EPIELILLSECWKP
+2332 
-2346 LNENEKYSLLDIQE
+2346 
-2360 GIGRCGIT
+2360 GIGG
-2368 ENYSKDY
+2368 SP
-2375 EGRSLFWALWIRWD
+2375 S
-2389 DNVAERVGIAQ
+2389 
-2400 IFQTAMEESLE
+2400 
-2411 PGPVWKEIILA
+2411 PGPRLMSSPADGMRFLRRASVQDGLGLGGGPRGRERERGERGERE

>member
-1 MPPPPLRSGASM
+1 MPRNASAVPSLRKG
-13 RKTPNWPSHLRQFS
+13 PNWSSHLRQFS
-27 RTSLEPPATAS
+27 RTSLEPPSAT
-38 AASSVESPRSPD
+38 SSIDSPRSPD
-50 TVSSASTVRG
+50 TVSSASTIRG
-60 DNSSSSVKHRRLE
+60 DNSSSSVKQRRLE
-73 RRCVV
+73 RRCTVT
-78 GVNEGYSR
+78 VNEGYSR
-86 DEVLLSPELVKGEV
+86 DEVLLSPDLLKGDVK
-100 RPGSL
+100 PGSL
-105 VAITVIRTE
+105 VAITVIKTE
-114 DGKTS
+114 GDKTAT
-119 VKDHAAA
+119 KDHAARSGNA
-126 GARGGSA
+126 SGG
-133 SSGAGQGDGAA
+133 SGAGAGASQGDN
-144 QTSDGSTAAATLGKK
+144 TTAEGTALGKR
-159 YFFFAK
+159 YFFVAK
-165 EMSKELKS
+165 EMSKELRG

-259 AVYVD
+259 AVFVD
-264 GRKTHSAFFTRDTRP
+264 GCKTHSAFFTRNTRP

-351 ELAGTVH
+351 ELASNTLH
-358 GDYYTGTQISGE
+358 GDYYTGAQISGE
-370 KRPYKDFYR
+370 RRPYKDFYR
-379 VVVSE
+379 VVVSD

-406 DISLHHQM
+406 DISLHHQQ
-414 AGSAFVPLAEEGR
+414 AGSAFVPLAEETGGK

-441 MYGNFLEAINLA
+441 MHGNFLEAINLA
-453 SSQFSHDYVDRDL
+453 SSQYAHDYVDRDL

-513 LHSVPLFRYRNPQ
+513 LHSVPLFRYRAPQ
-526 TAGDSHG
+526 TSEGSHG
-533 LSRTRSVRSRES
+533 LSRSRSVRSRES
-545 TPTQQAT
+545 TPKQQAT

-564 LSPTKGLELAHRIE
+564 LSPTKGLELAHRINTL
-578 RIANPQDEWS
+578 ANPQDEWS

-606 ALSYQGIALS
+606 ALSYQGIAIS
-616 VSKEEEEEEQ
+616 VSDQAEGQE
-626 GRNAASED
+626 SDD

-641 YDLQMRSVLETN
+641 YALQMRSVLETN

-659 LQADPLFPVATT
+659 LQADPLFPITTT
-671 ETKTSQKARLVG
+671 ESKTSSQRSRLG
-683 AEEIAMIPPKRHPD
+683 TDEIAAIPMKRHPD
-697 GLVDHVYGFQ
+697 TLVDHVYGFQ
-707 KFVPDRLVRPG
+707 KFVPDRLVKPG

-733 AKLPRSRRPAPSRA
+733 ARLPKTRRPAHARV

-760 EDAGLFGTS
+760 EDTGLFGTS

-775 VPNQSLA
+775 APNQGLA

-793 IGDSEKAEIV
+793 ITDAEKADIV
-803 AAARRAAAHPPTTTA
+803 ASARKAASRPPSTAHSAAGGPTP
-818 AATTTSSSTNS
+818 SSGSS

-834 GSTAGKTSGTNTPSK
+834 QSATSRMSSVNSPSK
-849 APKFMRQIS
+849 APKLMRQIS

-869 KVVAAEASFETVGA
+869 KVVAAEASFETVKA
-883 LTEQSVT
+883 LTEQNVQ
-890 SPTTPLVMS
+890 SPTAPLVMS
-899 TMPRPSSPQVI
+899 TLPRPSSPQTI
-910 KPALSMTPG
+910 NPAISSLSPQ
-919 LFRSDS
+919 LFRSSS
-925 RDTLKDLPSTPSIP
+925 RDTLKELPSTPSIP
-939 INMKSSG
+939 INPKSSRRG
-946 RSQSSMAQQHKYG
+946 ESLLSQQHRYG
-959 SVLPPS
+959 SILPSS
-965 LARKEIFL
+965 LARKDHL
-973 EDRDQRHSNV
+973 REDPDQRNSHV
-983 FRAEDDN
+983 LRAEDDN
-990 QKMFNSKLRA
+990 TKMFNSKLRA

-1070 EYFPSKSQFDTE
+1070 EHFPTKAQFDME

-1096 ELSEEPK
+1096 ELAEEPK

-1112 ISLRFSQGFQVVI
+1112 ISLRFSQGFQVVV
-1125 GPSVAKAFGQ
+1125 GPAVAKAFGQ

-1150 EDGTSIFMS
+1150 EDGTSIFLS
-1159 VGNVIHQLSCVN
+1159 VGNTIHQLSCVN

-1183 PAASTIGGNAT
+1183 PAESTIGGSNS
-1194 GGPLYRPAI
+1194 GPLYRPAI

-1210 YQTQEVDI
+1210 YRTQEVDI

-1232 YLAGHHDEMTENLR
+1232 YLAGHHNEMTENLR
-1246 FWRARF
+1246 FWRTRF
-1252 VLIPMVSRYSAVPRN
+1252 VLIPMVSRSSAVPRN

-1285 LSWQKHRYLP
+1285 LSWQKHRYIP

-1300 YQTVNSRRDPNPLD
+1300 YQTAKSKRDPNPLD

-1331 NLPLVEGMD
+1331 NLPLVEGMAE
-1340 GNRRGQLI
+1340 NRKGQLI
-1348 SSKERFRKSGLN
+1348 SSREHFRKSNLN

-1373 SGGVK
+1373 NGGVK

-1406 EDLDSREEAEQLGK
+1406 EDLDSREEAEQLGN
-1420 MLMVETYERSDD
+1420 MLMVKTYDRSDD

-1438 LFEHVERRHPFR
+1438 LFEHVEKRHAFR

-1463 KPQPGWFN
+1463 KPHPPSWFN
-1471 SRRKDL
+1471 SRRRDV
-1477 SVPSTPMSETMPRD
+1477 SVPSTPMSENMPRD
-1491 SPRISRPMSINE
+1491 SPRPSMISRPTSINE
-1503 ENSPNSGS
+1503 ENSPISGA
-1511 TTPTAS
+1511 TTPTAHS
-1517 IMFNNKKMPK
+1517 VMLNKKVPK

-1549 IDLHY
+1549 VDLHY

-1590 THGLRL
+1590 TYGHRL

-1616 YVIKL
+1616 YIIKL
-1621 AAPPPAQ
+1621 SVPPPSQ
-1628 QPVTYYEPG
+1628 QPVTYYETS

-1648 FYQKALMRRLDFVLD
+1648 FYQKAIMRKLDFVLD
-1663 MEAAADFPR
+1663 MEAASNYPR
-1672 DVEVSYSW
+1672 DVEVSFSW
-1680 GRPEFKYSQY
+1680 GRPDFKYSQY

-1695 VLLAEITDEGDFLV
+1695 VLLAEITDDGHFLV

-1723 EKELKDMREASAAGG
+1723 DKELKDMREA
-1738 GGNNV
+1738 NV
-1743 VERAGRII
+1743 AERGGRII
-1751 PVGSYTPFGIP
+1751 PVGSYTPFGIS
-1762 EPTPISSPMVKP
+1762 EHTPVNSPMVKP

-1783 LRGGAVKEA
+1783 VRASDMKSGANSATGTAGGGGGGGSGGPGLGA
-1792 APPAPPTAVDPI
+1792 AADPMPI
-1804 ALLLEVERFCKD
+1804 LEQLDAFCNDKA
-1816 EKGLEAFYRETLERG
+1816 GLEAFYKETLERG
-1831 PPQAMTTPGAM
+1831 PPGAMTTPGAM
-1842 RPTTLE
+1842 RPTTMGLE

-1853 SIPSLNMPA
+1853 SIPTLGLPA
-1862 GATSD
+1862 GVLGDLHSSGPGGGGPEGLRGLGGSPSPGPRSLMSSPAAGMQ
-1867 DEIPNFRAIDVSRKC
+1867 FLRRA
-1882 IASIPSSVKYVAL
+1882 SVQDGL
-1895 SYVWGR
+1895 G
-1901 VSTYRLLKANVRDL
+1901 L
-1915 MNTGGLTR
+1915 GG
-1923 VWHDIPRTIRDA
+1923 
-1935 IALVEAIGEKYLWVD
+1935 
-1950 TLCLIQDD
+1950 
-1958 VNDMIPGIKHMDM
+1958 
-1971 VYGGAFCT
+1971 GG
-1979 IIAASGED
+1979 
-1987 ANAGIPGMGSLP
+1987 
-1999 QRKQYISEVHPG
+1999 
-2011 IKLVLCQGMETLLKR
+2011 
-2026 TQYNTRAWT
+2026 
-2035 FQEYFLS
+2035 
-2042 PRRIVFAN
+2042 PRREV
-2050 HQVYYLCRSNAWSE
+2050 R
-2064 DETEI
+2064 
-2069 EDWGISSDDSMM
+2069 
-2081 SILQSYWMDTE
+2081 
-2092 TDTHDALTTIL
+2092 
-2103 FYYTDRQLS
+2103 
-2112 YSSDILNAM
+2112 
-2121 DGICRTLSIRCKCS
+2121 
-2135 FFQGMPVAAL
+2135 
-2145 DLYLLFHTTN
+2145 
-2155 TLERRPGFPS
+2155 ER
-2165 YTWAGWYGQVFFD
+2165 
-2178 DCYTRQGMADPAIK
+2178 
-2192 KSDWLSNHTWIVWY
+2192 
-2206 KYEPQTG
+2206 
-2213 AVSLVW
+2213 
-2219 DIDQEPAF
+2219 
-2227 TEATADDV
+2227 
-2235 GYHSRRLFRPNSEA
+2235 
-2249 TRLSGNIETTKPS
+2249 
-2262 QRRFTVDH
+2262 
-2270 IQYSYPLLQF
+2270 
-2280 WTVTTYFKAT
+2280 
-2290 VSKEDNSSEIKVVV
+2290 
-2304 LDLFDGNGDY
+2304 
-2314 CGYVHQNK
+2314 
-2322 ASTDIHTDNS
+2322 
-2332 EPIELILLSECWKP
+2332 
-2346 LNENEKYSLLDIQE
+2346 
-2360 GIGRCGIT
+2360 
-2368 ENYSKDY
+2368 
-2375 EGRSLFWALWIRWD
+2375 
-2389 DNVAERVGIAQ
+2389 ER
-2400 IFQTAMEESLE
+2400 E
-2411 PGPVWKEIILA
+2411 